1 MIYNTMENSTGE
13 SKKKDEQSQVE
24 TYMQGL
30 SEQERMVMKIAE
42 QHLETSFDVTKSIG
56 FLEWKKS
63 KSYPN

>member
-1 MIYNTMENSTGE
+1 MENRTGE
-13 SKKKDEQSQVE
+13 AKKKDEQSQVE

-63 KSYPN
+63 TSNPN